1 VSSTFASLL
10 PAPLLAALALG
21 AVACA
26 STPEELPEP
35 PSAEELYRQG
45 LDILEGRNFL
55 VYRHVN
61 TQAAIDKFQEIVDN
75 YPYSELAVT
84 AELAIADAYFNDE
97 KYEEALSYYQDFPEL
112 HPNHERV
119 PYTMLR
125 AALCHYERVR
135 APNRDQRPTRE
146 ALLHLDKLMSVYPY
160 TPEAQEAEEIW
171 RELRQRLGQSVL
183 VVANYYLDREEWQS
197 AADRYREV
205 LNQYPGLGLDAD
217 ALYKLG
223 VCYQH
228 MQLDDEA
235 KRVFQVILDNYQG
248 TDVAEAAAD
257 IVSAAQ

>member
-1 VSSTFASLL
+1 MFAVPCAARRLAL
-10 PAPLLAALALG
+10 PVFAALAL
-21 AVACA
+21 ACA
-26 STPEELPEP
+26 TTPEEVPEP

-45 LDILEGRNFL
+45 LEILEGTNLL

-61 TQAAIDKFQEIVDN
+61 TQAAIDKFQEVVDN
-75 YPYSELAVT
+75 YPYSEYAVI
-84 AELAIADAYFNDE
+84 AELAIADAYFADGR
-97 KYEEALSYYQDFPEL
+97 YEEALSYYRDFPEL
-112 HPNHERV
+112 HPSHERV

-135 APNRDQRPTRE
+135 SPNRDQRPTRE
-146 ALLHLDKLMSVYPY
+146 ALTHLDKLMSVYPY
-160 TPEAQEAEEIW
+160 TPEAQEAEKLW

-183 VVANYYLDREEWQS
+183 VVADYYLEREEWQS

-205 LNQYPGLGLDAD
+205 LNQYPGLGLDAE

-223 VCYQH
+223 VCYQN

-235 KRVFQVILDNYQG
+235 QRVFQVILDNYQG